1 MKKIALKNAARGTA
15 FDYAGQSWILLEN
28 DDGRALCLSKDII
41 ETRAFDEGNC
51 NNFAVASSKEY
62 LNGAYLDNLLED
74 VNGPNA
80 FLTTE
85 LDLTT
90 DDGLKDYGTCTVT
103 IFLLTVDQ
111 YRRNRDVIPNADD
124 WWWLSTAFS
133 TKSNGYESLARVVY
147 ADGTLGWNNACDGH
161 YGPRPACYLDSDLL
175 ISIEDDEATDDVTP
189 EHAGEIIAALAE
201 QFGGTFATEDQ
212 LTTALSFM
220 LGTLRATREKEA
232 RQTPCRPRP
241 SSTFRAISRPAARF
255 RSGSATTATTRARRG
270 RTSRRRPAPARSTT
284 SQTRPRRPQ
293 RGASRSRPSCSAALL
308 RRPATFSRSE
318 VTLHD

>member
-1 MKKIALKNAARGTA
+1 MKKALKTAPRGTA
-15 FDYAGQSWILLEN
+15 FNYAGQRWVVLEHN
-28 DDGRALCLSKDII
+28 ATGTLCLTEKIVED
-41 ETRAFDEGNC
+41 RAFDDGNC
-51 NNFAVASSKEY
+51 NDFSKSSSLRY
-62 LNGAYLDNLLED
+62 LNGPFLDTLID
-74 VNGPNA
+74 AAGCSSA
-80 FLTTE
+80 FLTSE

-90 DDGLKDYGTCTVT
+90 DDGLKDYGTCNVT

-133 TKSNGYESLARVVY
+133 TKSNGYESLARVVS
-147 ADGTLGWNNACDGH
+147 ADGTLSRGYACLGY
-161 YGPRPACYLDSDLL
+161 YGLRPACYLDSDLL

-232 RQTPCRPRP
+232 RH
-241 SSTFRAISRPAARF
+241 
-255 RSGSATTATTRARRG
+255 
-270 RTSRRRPAPARSTT
+270 
-284 SQTRPRRPQ
+284 
-293 RGASRSRPSCSAALL
+293 
-308 RRPATFSRSE
+308 E
-318 VTLHD
+318 

>member
-28 DDGRALCLSKDII
+28 DPTGRTLCLSKDII
-41 ETRAFDEGNC
+41 EKRAFDEGNR
-51 NNFAVASSKEY
+51 NNFAVSSSKEY
-62 LNGAYLDNLLED
+62 LNGPYLDNLIDD
-74 VNGPNA
+74 VVGPNA
-80 FLTTE
+80 FLQSE

-111 YRRNRDVIPNADD
+111 YRRNRDVIPDADD

-133 TKSNGYESLARVVY
+133 TKSNGYESLARVY
-147 ADGTLGWNNACDGH
+147 ADGSLSWGSACHGRR
-161 YGPRPACYLDSDLL
+161 GLRPACYLDSDLL
-175 ISIEDDEATDDVTP
+175 ISVEDDEATDDVTP

-232 RQTPCRPRP
+232 RH
-241 SSTFRAISRPAARF
+241 
-255 RSGSATTATTRARRG
+255 
-270 RTSRRRPAPARSTT
+270 
-284 SQTRPRRPQ
+284 
-293 RGASRSRPSCSAALL
+293 
-308 RRPATFSRSE
+308 E
-318 VTLHD
+318 

>member
-1 MKKIALKNAARGTA
+1 MKKALKTAPRGTA
-15 FDYAGQSWILLEN
+15 FNYAGQRWVVLEHN
-28 DDGRALCLSKDII
+28 ATGTLCLTEKIVED
-41 ETRAFDEGNC
+41 RAFDDGNC
-51 NNFAVASSKEY
+51 NDFSKSSSLRY
-62 LNGAYLDNLLED
+62 LNGPFLDTLID
-74 VNGPNA
+74 AAGCSSA
-80 FLTTE
+80 FLTSE
-85 LDLTT
+85 LDLTA

-133 TKSNGYESLARVVY
+133 TKSNGYESLARRVGP
-147 ADGTLGWNNACDGH
+147 DGALSWGLAY
-161 YGPRPACYLDSDLL
+161 YGRHGLRPACYLDSDLL

-232 RQTPCRPRP
+232 RH
-241 SSTFRAISRPAARF
+241 
-255 RSGSATTATTRARRG
+255 
-270 RTSRRRPAPARSTT
+270 
-284 SQTRPRRPQ
+284 
-293 RGASRSRPSCSAALL
+293 
-308 RRPATFSRSE
+308 E
-318 VTLHD
+318 

>member
-1 MKKIALKNAARGTA
+1 MKKIALKHADRGTA
-15 FDYAGQSWILLEN
+15 FDYAGQTWIKLEET
-28 DDGRALCLSKDII
+28 DGRALCLSKDII
-41 ETRAFDEGNC
+41 EKRAFDEGNR
-51 NNFAVASSKEY
+51 NNFAVSSSKEY
-62 LNGAYLDNLLED
+62 LNGPYLDNLIDD
-74 VNGPNA
+74 VAGPNA
-80 FLTTE
+80 FLQNE

-133 TKSNGYESLARVVY
+133 TESNGYESLARRVHT
-147 ADGTLGWNNACDGH
+147 DGTLNRNSAY
-161 YGPRPACYLDSDLL
+161 YGNGGLRPACYLDSDLL
-175 ISIEDDEATDDVTP
+175 ISVEDDEATEDVTP

-232 RQTPCRPRP
+232 RH
-241 SSTFRAISRPAARF
+241 
-255 RSGSATTATTRARRG
+255 
-270 RTSRRRPAPARSTT
+270 
-284 SQTRPRRPQ
+284 
-293 RGASRSRPSCSAALL
+293 
-308 RRPATFSRSE
+308 E
-318 VTLHD
+318 